1 MTRPPKKKREAQWG
15 QGTEG
20 GEDSEKSPETL
31 KEESTKERGT
41 RWRKIIQEKGIV
53 FSETW
58 KEETVGLV
66 GKTRH
71 GWSWDGGVAVGK
83 PAKCAGAS
91 SWMGLESHGGTQVG
105 E

>member
-1 MTRPPKKKREAQWG
+1 
-15 QGTEG
+15 
-20 GEDSEKSPETL
+20 
-31 KEESTKERGT
+31 
-41 RWRKIIQEKGIV
+41 V

-71 GWSWDGGVAVGK
+71 GWSWDGGLAVGK
-83 PAKCAGAS
+83 PAKRAGAS
-91 SWMGLESHGGTQVG
+91 SWMGLESHGGTQAA